1 MIFRGQ
7 QGAPSRFREKPA
19 PQERAAPPRQKM
31 RPVFHRPAFRCIR
44 HPGKNARSAETE
56 RKVFRSGHPC
66 AKPQPSASGGEAPT
80 HSPRACTGRK
90 IGKRP
95 MNPHF
100 SFGVPSD
107 RIPPLIIVYN
117 KTGFAIPRRK
127 RGLPEA
133 GAPSGNQEKN
143 PRSVR
148 KVCLGPDFAR
158 DLPLRRDPASVPEDL
173 SPGFRR
179 NGNQT
184 ALNSFGPARQKP
196 RFPKERGQNGFL
208 FLCFQVPFSAKQ
220 FSFCMH
226 FY

>member
-127 RGLPEA
+127 RGLPAAAHTLGSRRPVQKSALRPESLPWARFRPGPSPCA
-133 GAPSGNQEKN
+133 GIRHPSPKTY
-143 PRSVR
+143 R
-148 KVCLGPDFAR
+148 
-158 DLPLRRDPASVPEDL
+158 PASDEMGTKRL
-173 SPGFRR
+173 
-179 NGNQT
+179 
-184 ALNSFGPARQKP
+184 
-196 RFPKERGQNGFL
+196 
-208 FLCFQVPFSAKQ
+208 
-220 FSFCMH
+220 
-226 FY
+226 